1 PSLPTWATDCGR
13 GFLPA
18 AVAQV
23 PPSSLSSPHFT
34 TVQSS
39 RTKSDAL
46 TAAPLPADTVLT
58 TVFSVGSV
66 SLGSEISG
74 FWPNFPS
81 TWATPS
87 AESLFLSSSAP
98 HAAVNSRAGTAS
110 SAARRRYVLWFI
122 SPTGSRGRG
131 GDARHSTTCD
141 PVDHE
146 NAVTPRRKN
155 APGTRD
161 APRVS
166 PPGGIATGRRGR
178 PDRPHA
184 GDQLHPPLVHRA
196 EGVLAQHGPLRLVDE
211 LEGDPVDGEV
221 PALLLGPPDEV
232 AAQPRPGG
240 LRRHRLA
247 LEDLEVVA
255 DPGGLPPL
263 LEQVVQ
269 TTTPVDVVVGEVYL
283 RDPRIRHGHVVLGPV
298 PLDEL
303 VLHDPVDLGADA
315 VEVLLLDGVQ
325 GAAPQLQHL
334 LHRAGADAPA
344 L

>member
-1 PSLPTWATDCGR
+1 
-13 GFLPA
+13 FLPA

-155 APGTRD
+155 APGTHD
-161 APRVS
+161 APGCHH
-166 PPGGIATGRRGR
+166 PGASR
-178 PDRPHA
+178 PA
-184 GDQLHPPLVHRA
+184 
-196 EGVLAQHGPLRLVDE
+196 
-211 LEGDPVDGEV
+211 
-221 PALLLGPPDEV
+221 
-232 AAQPRPGG
+232 
-240 LRRHRLA
+240 
-247 LEDLEVVA
+247 
-255 DPGGLPPL
+255 
-263 LEQVVQ
+263 
-269 TTTPVDVVVGEVYL
+269 
-283 RDPRIRHGHVVLGPV
+283 
-298 PLDEL
+298 
-303 VLHDPVDLGADA
+303 
-315 VEVLLLDGVQ
+315 
-325 GAAPQLQHL
+325 GAAGRTGHMPAISFSTRSSTERKGSLHSTVRCAWSFSLRWTQSTVKSRRCSWARRMKSPRSRARVVCGGTDLPSKILRSLQI
-334 LHRAGADAPA
+334 RAACP
-344 L
+344 LFSSR